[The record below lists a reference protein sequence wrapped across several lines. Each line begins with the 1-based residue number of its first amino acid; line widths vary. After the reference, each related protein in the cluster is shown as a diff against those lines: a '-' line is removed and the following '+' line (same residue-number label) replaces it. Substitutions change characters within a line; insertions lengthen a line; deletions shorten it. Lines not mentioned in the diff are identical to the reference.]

1 MQIDL
6 PAVWQT
12 ADVYLVQPFIAVLAI
27 VLIYDGARRLA
38 QGDHRAR
45 PAALGILGLA
55 VAIAMGSISVWTGS
69 RMSDAGAS
77 LMAVTPKPL
86 PGNWGASLTPEERDR
101 ESRSYAA
108 AAYTSSGVLIDYFD
122 KNGGWKKYSPT
133 VADIAARDKMVAA
146 RARLGLAASE
156 DYHAGMRWYALAFV
170 AAAVGWLTGW
180 NKLADDHEK
189 SLPRM

>member
-1 MQIDL
+1 MQIDF

-12 ADVYLVQPFIAVLAI
+12 ADGYLVQPFIAVLAI
-27 VLIYDGARRLA
+27 VLIYDGARRAA
-38 QGDHRAR
+38 QGEHRAHSV
-45 PAALGILGLA
+45 ALGILGLA

-69 RMSDAGAS
+69 RMSDAGTS

-86 PGNWGASLTPEERDR
+86 PENWGASLSPEDRDR

-108 AAYTSSGVLIDYFD
+108 AAYTGSGLLLEYFD
-122 KNGGWKKYSPT
+122 QNSGWKKYSPT

-156 DYHAGMRWYALAFV
+156 RHDAGLRWYALAF
-170 AAAVGWLTGW
+170 AAIVVGWLSGRITEGRS
-180 NKLADDHEK
+180 D
-189 SLPRM
+189 